1 MMDSPSTLSPSWVV
15 IIPAAGVGRRFGASL
30 PKQFLPLADRPIL
43 VHTVERVLSLP
54 ASVRVVIAAHGDMI
68 QETSQALASAGI
80 NESLVA
86 IVSGGEE
93 RQDSVRRALDHPWCQ
108 DADVVFVHDAVRPL
122 ATHAVFLRV
131 AEAAMADGA
140 AVPIVPVTDTIKER
154 SACGL
159 VVATP
164 RRDSLCAV
172 QTPQGFRRGVLQ
184 AAHVRAHAEGW
195 VGTDDASFVE
205 RCQQAV
211 RCVDG
216 EPWNIKITS
225 PSDLHLA
232 EYLFKE
238 QHPENNM

>member
-1 MMDSPSTLSPSWVV
+1 MESPSTLSPTWVV
-15 IIPAAGVGRRFGASL
+15 IIPAAGVGKRFGASL

-54 ASVRVVIAAHGDMI
+54 ASVRVVIAAHADMI
-68 QETSQALASAGI
+68 QETSHALAIAGI
-80 NESLVA
+80 DNSSVV
-86 IVSGGEE
+86 IVPGGEE
-93 RQDSVRRALDHPWCQ
+93 RQDSVRKALSHAWCH

-131 AEAAMADGA
+131 AEAALADGA
-140 AVPIVPVTDTIKER
+140 AIPVVPVTDTIKER

-164 RRDSLCAV
+164 RRDTLCAV

-184 AAHVRAHAEGW
+184 AAHDRAHREGW
-195 VGTDDASFVE
+195 IGTDDASFVE

-238 QHPENNM
+238 QHPEHSL

>member
-1 MMDSPSTLSPSWVV
+1 MDLPSSMSPKWVV
-15 IIPAAGVGRRFGASL
+15 IIPAAGVGKRFGASR
-30 PKQFLPLADRPIL
+30 PKQFLPLAERPIL

-54 ASVRVVIAAHGDMI
+54 ASVRVVIAAHVDMI
-68 QETSQALASAGI
+68 DDTYGALVGAGVQDAT
-80 NESLVA
+80 VA
-86 IVSGGEE
+86 IVPGGEE
-93 RQDSVRRALDHPWCQ
+93 RQDSVRKALDHPWCQ
-108 DADVVFVHDAVRPL
+108 EADIIFVHDAVRPL

-131 AEAAMADGA
+131 AEAAIADGA
-140 AVPIVPVTDTIKER
+140 AIPVIPVTDTIKER

-164 RRDSLCAV
+164 RRDTLCAV
-172 QTPQGFRRGVLQ
+172 QTPQAFRRGVLHD
-184 AAHVRAHAEGW
+184 AHRRALDEGW

-205 RCQQAV
+205 RCRQPV

-238 QHPENNM
+238 QHPDYHM